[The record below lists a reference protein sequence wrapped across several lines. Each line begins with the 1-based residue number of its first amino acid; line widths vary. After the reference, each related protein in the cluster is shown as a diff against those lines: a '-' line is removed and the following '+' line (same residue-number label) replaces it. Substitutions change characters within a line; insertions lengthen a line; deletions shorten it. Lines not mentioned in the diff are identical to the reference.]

1 MAEQYQLFFVQRFK
15 GKVLF
20 DVPMS
25 QYTSLGIGGA
35 ADVMAFPKDESDLK
49 DLLSFANTKKF
60 PLFIL
65 GGGTNLLVKDRGM
78 DGIVVN
84 MCEGFKDIVWAGDDG
99 DTKVVVGA
107 GVTLSLLLKR
117 CKERGLSGL
126 EFAAGI
132 PGTVGGAT
140 IMNAGAYGSELSCV
154 VEGVEV
160 LNLKG
165 KKSFISAKDVG
176 FSYRG
181 SSLPEGSVVIRVHMS
196 FKAEEASVIE
206 EKIKEFRAKRE
217 TTSPIKC
224 PSAGSIFKNPE
235 EGVAGR
241 LIEEA
246 GFKGVSVGDAEVS
259 DVHANYIVNR
269 GNAKAADVLG
279 LMARIRDKVYSQTGI
294 SLEPEVKVVG
304 RD

>member
-1 MAEQYQLFFVQRFK
+1 MSEQYQLFFVQRFK

-25 QYTSLGIGGA
+25 QYTSFGIGGA

-49 DLLSFANTKKF
+49 DLISFAHTKKF

-78 DGIVVN
+78 EGIVVN
-84 MCEGFKDIVWAGDDG
+84 MCEGFKDIVWTG
-99 DTKVVVGA
+99 DTDVVVGA

-117 CKERGLSGL
+117 CKERGLSGI

-132 PGTVGGAT
+132 PGTVGGAA
-140 IMNAGAYGSELSCV
+140 IMNAGAYGSELRDV

-160 LNLKG
+160 LNQKG
-165 KKSFISAKDVG
+165 KKNFIAAKNIG

-181 SSLPEGSVVIRVHMS
+181 SNLPEGSVVIRVHMS
-196 FKAEEASVIE
+196 FKAAGASEIE
-206 EKIKEFRAKRE
+206 KKVKEFRAKRE
-217 TTSPIKC
+217 SSSPIKC

-235 EGVAGR
+235 GAVAGR
-241 LIEEA
+241 LIDEA
-246 GFKGVSVGDAEVS
+246 GLKGVSIGDAEVS
-259 DVHANYIVNR
+259 EVHANYIVNR
-269 GNAKAADVLG
+269 GNAKAGDVLG
-279 LMARIRDKVYSQTGI
+279 LMARVRDKVYSQTGI
-294 SLEPEVKVVG
+294 SLEPEIKIVG